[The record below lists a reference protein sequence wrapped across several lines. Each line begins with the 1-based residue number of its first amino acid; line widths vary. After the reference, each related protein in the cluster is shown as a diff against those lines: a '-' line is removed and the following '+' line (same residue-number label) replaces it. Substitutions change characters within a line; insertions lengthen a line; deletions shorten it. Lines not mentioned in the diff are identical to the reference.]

1 MAAKTK
7 EFERIQQEEI
17 LKKTGCPIKRAEKS
31 FFEHI
36 ARTTAE
42 RTERYLDLKSFL
54 KE

>member
-7 EFERIQQEEI
+7 EFERIQQEEL

-36 ARTTAE
+36 AKTTAE
-42 RTERYLDLKSFL
+42 RTERYLDLNSFL